1 MKIVVLDGKTLNP
14 GDNPWDPVAELGELV
29 VFDRTEP
36 GLAIERALDA
46 DVVLTNKV
54 VLDQSVISQLPNLK
68 FISVLATGVNVV
80 DLAFARQQEIP
91 VSNVPVYSTVSV
103 AQHVFACLLSFIHRP
118 EQHYRAIVDGQWQAS
133 QDFSFWLHPIPELAG
148 KTMGIVGLGRI
159 GRATARLA
167 DAFGMTVVA
176 NGRSK
181 REPLDL
187 PGFQWL
193 DLDELFA
200 TSDLISLHCPQTEEN
215 VGFVNAELLSKMK
228 PTAILINAARGGLVN
243 EQDLADALNSDQIGG
258 ALLDVV
264 SAEPIADDNPLLTA
278 KHCLLT
284 PHIAW
289 ATIEAR
295 QRLMQTTA
303 ENVAAFLAGSPINRV
318 N

>member
-14 GDNPWDPVAELGELV
+14 GDNPWSPVATLGELV

-36 GLAIERALDA
+36 GLTIDRALDA
-46 DVVLTNKV
+46 DIVLTNKV
-54 VLDQSVISQLPNLK
+54 VLDQNVISQLPNLK

-80 DLAFARQQEIP
+80 DLAFARQRNIP

-103 AQHVFACLLSFIHRP
+103 AQHVFACLLNFIHRP
-118 EQHYRAIVDGQWQAS
+118 EQHHRAIEDGQWQAS
-133 QDFSFWLHPIPELAG
+133 KDFSFWLNPITELAG

-167 DAFGMTVVA
+167 NAFGMAVVA
-176 NGRSK
+176 SSRRE
-181 REPLDL
+181 REPLAL
-187 PGFQWL
+187 PGFEWL
-193 DLDELFA
+193 NLEELFA
-200 TSDLISLHCPQTEEN
+200 TSDVISLHCPQTAEN

-264 SAEPIADDNPLLTA
+264 STEPIADDNPLLTA
-278 KHCLLT
+278 RNCLLT

-295 QRLMQTTA
+295 HRLMQTTA
-303 ENVAAFLAGSPINRV
+303 DNVAAFMAGTPINQV